1 MTPKKLKGSDP
12 DEMNIEQ
19 IHQIIHNKNQ
29 TNIGHSGNPTSFG
42 LTRLL
47 LFIFEGGGKSRELKW
62 DVPLPSLSTFV
73 SLNGTH
79 QASNAL
85 HTNIIQIL
93 TFQENTYQDTP
104 PCHLE
109 IT

>member
-47 LFIFEGGGKSRELKW
+47 LFIFEGGG
-62 DVPLPSLSTFV
+62 
-73 SLNGTH
+73 
-79 QASNAL
+79 
-85 HTNIIQIL
+85 
-93 TFQENTYQDTP
+93 
-104 PCHLE
+104 E
-109 IT
+109 I